1 MIKKIFIV
9 LLFILVTSCGYESIY
24 AKKNLTKLTIEKIEL
39 SGNKKINKMI
49 ISQIPITLENNNKF
63 LILDTQKKIESSSK
77 NKAGDTE
84 VFNFSLITNLTLKN
98 DDKIFKS
105 RVFSSEFSYNNV
117 SNKFDLEQYQKS
129 IEKNLAKK
137 ISNEIFLY
145 LVSIND
151 N

>member
-39 SGNKKINKMI
+39 SGNKKINRMI
-49 ISQIPITLENNNKF
+49 ISQIPITLENNNKI

-84 VFNFSLITNLTLKN
+84 VFNLSIITNLTLKN

-105 RVFSSEFSYNNV
+105 RVFSSDFSYNNV

-129 IEKNLAKK
+129 IEKNLSKK
-137 ISNEIFLY
+137 ISDEIFLY

>member
-49 ISQIPITLENNNKF
+49 ISQIPITLENNNKI

-77 NKAGDTE
+77 NKAGDTM
-84 VFNFSLITNLTLKN
+84 VFNLSIITNLTLKN

-105 RVFSSEFSYNNV
+105 RVFSSDFSYNNV

-137 ISNEIFLY
+137 ISDEIFLF

>member
-49 ISQIPITLENNNKF
+49 ISQIPITLENNNKI

-77 NKAGDTE
+77 NKTGDTE
-84 VFNFSLITNLTLKN
+84 VFNLSIITKLTLKN

-105 RVFSSEFSYNNV
+105 RVFSSDFSYNNI

-137 ISNEIFLY
+137 ISDEIFLF

>member
-24 AKKNLTKLTIEKIEL
+24 AKKNLTKLAIEKIEL
-39 SGNKKINKMI
+39 SGNKKINRMI
-49 ISQIPITLENNNKF
+49 ISQIPITLENNNKI

-84 VFNFSLITNLTLKN
+84 VFNLSIITNLTLKN

-105 RVFSSEFSYNNV
+105 RVFSSDFSYNNV

-129 IEKNLAKK
+129 IEKNLSKK
-137 ISNEIFLY
+137 ISDEIFLY

>member
-105 RVFSSEFSYNNV
+105 RVFSSDFSYNNV

-129 IEKNLAKK
+129 IEKNLSKK
-137 ISNEIFLY
+137 ISDEIFLY

>member
-49 ISQIPITLENNNKF
+49 ISQIPITLENNNKI

-77 NKAGDTE
+77 NKAGDTM
-84 VFNFSLITNLTLKN
+84 VFNLSIITNLTLKN

-105 RVFSSEFSYNNV
+105 RVFSSDFSYNNI

-137 ISNEIFLY
+137 ISDEIFLF

>member
-49 ISQIPITLENNNKF
+49 ISQIPITLENNNKI

-84 VFNFSLITNLTLKN
+84 VFNLSIITNLTLKN

-105 RVFSSEFSYNNV
+105 RVFSSDFSYNNI

-137 ISNEIFLY
+137 ISDEIFLF

>member
-49 ISQIPITLENNNKF
+49 ISQIPITLENNNKI

-84 VFNFSLITNLTLKN
+84 VFNLSIITNLTLKN

-105 RVFSSEFSYNNV
+105 RVFSSDFSYNNV

-137 ISNEIFLY
+137 ISDEIFLF